1 MLLLVS
7 GSALALDL
15 NWDTVTDL
23 SACGKT
29 AANPQI
35 ALSSNGTRATA
46 IWYCLDGSSRII
58 QSRSATI
65 NGNTATWGGV
75 TTDLSALLGAGKRA
89 SSSPQIAIS
98 SDGARAT
105 AVWIHGTSNSTIQS
119 RTATISANTATWS
132 PVTTDISASGQS
144 AHPAKIALSS
154 DGTRATVVWNS
165 SIPGSDV
172 IFSRIQSRSATINGN
187 TATWGAV
194 TTDISASGQNASY
207 PQIALSSDGTCA
219 TAVWQRWDGSN
230 YIVQSRSTTI
240 NGNTATWEA
249 VTTDLSASGQN
260 AWIPEISRSSDGT
273 MGTAVWYRFDGSRNI
288 IQSRSATISGN
299 TTTWGAVTTDLSVSG
314 QNAQG
319 AKIALSSDGT
329 RAAAVWFRGGVVDG
343 LKQIIQSRSAVI
355 SGNIATWSTVATDLS
370 ASGQDANLPQMA
382 LSSDGTRA
390 TAVWFRF
397 DGSKNIIQSSSA
409 KGDGETS
416 LFVVPLPAGKVVTF
430 DL

>member
-1 MLLLVS
+1 
-7 GSALALDL
+7 
-15 NWDTVTDL
+15 
-23 SACGKT
+23 
-29 AANPQI
+29 
-35 ALSSNGTRATA
+35 
-46 IWYCLDGSSRII
+46 
-58 QSRSATI
+58 
-65 NGNTATWGGV
+65 
-75 TTDLSALLGAGKRA
+75 
-89 SSSPQIAIS
+89 
-98 SDGARAT
+98 
-105 AVWIHGTSNSTIQS
+105 
-119 RTATISANTATWS
+119 
-132 PVTTDISASGQS
+132 
-144 AHPAKIALSS
+144 
-154 DGTRATVVWNS
+154 
-165 SIPGSDV
+165 
-172 IFSRIQSRSATINGN
+172 
-187 TATWGAV
+187 
-194 TTDISASGQNASY
+194 
-207 PQIALSSDGTCA
+207 
-219 TAVWQRWDGSN
+219 
-230 YIVQSRSTTI
+230 
-240 NGNTATWEA
+240 
-249 VTTDLSASGQN
+249 
-260 AWIPEISRSSDGT
+260 

>member
-1 MLLLVS
+1 M
-7 GSALALDL
+7 
-15 NWDTVTDL
+15 
-23 SACGKT
+23 
-29 AANPQI
+29 
-35 ALSSNGTRATA
+35 
-46 IWYCLDGSSRII
+46 
-58 QSRSATI
+58 
-65 NGNTATWGGV
+65 
-75 TTDLSALLGAGKRA
+75 
-89 SSSPQIAIS
+89 
-98 SDGARAT
+98 
-105 AVWIHGTSNSTIQS
+105 
-119 RTATISANTATWS
+119 
-132 PVTTDISASGQS
+132 
-144 AHPAKIALSS
+144 
-154 DGTRATVVWNS
+154 
-165 SIPGSDV
+165 
-172 IFSRIQSRSATINGN
+172 
-187 TATWGAV
+187 
-194 TTDISASGQNASY
+194 DISASGQNASY

-273 MGTAVWYRFDGSRNI
+273 
-288 IQSRSATISGN
+288 
-299 TTTWGAVTTDLSVSG
+299 
-314 QNAQG
+314 
-319 AKIALSSDGT
+319 
-329 RAAAVWFRGGVVDG
+329 RAAAVWFRGGVVGG